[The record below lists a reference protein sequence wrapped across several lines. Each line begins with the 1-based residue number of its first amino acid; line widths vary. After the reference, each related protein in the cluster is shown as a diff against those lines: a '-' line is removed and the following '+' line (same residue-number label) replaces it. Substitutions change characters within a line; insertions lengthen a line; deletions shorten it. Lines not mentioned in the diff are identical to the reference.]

1 MEQKPVYNSARSSFA
16 TQIFSGTDVSNTT
29 TVIIVVLCVVAGIL
43 ILFSL
48 FRFLRHRL
56 ARRSTPLPP
65 VQPIAHY
72 RKQRLTEFAERP
84 TMSSTYSLS
93 SRFSPSIGLS
103 PAASDSSFLNV
114 KYDQSSPSQSS
125 LCLADK
131 CDDHGVP
138 PPVNDEEVLLTPNP
152 ISDHTRRFSS
162 SSSSSTSSAPP
173 SASVASRSPSQATL
187 TTRTHSRRTGPAS
200 AVSSTSIRSRSS
212 GRSTIVGAPHGPL
225 SQVRLVL
232 PAPLAPS
239 LHPYMSGPEAGRL
252 GVDAETSMC
261 TTMVDMWAPTLHRSV
276 SSDHIRPNSPAIS
289 ATYRHGAS
297 PSKPRQRTS
306 SCHTPSSSFYPSAIG
321 SPPVPPIPTQY
332 RQPNGA
338 PYVTQHEQDDST
350 RHPLTHSQSSSKGH
364 VPHSTKTEQRILA
377 SPRPHLDRVI
387 DDGLL

>member
-1 MEQKPVYNSARSSFA
+1 MEQSPVYNSARSSFA
-16 TQIFSGTDVSNTT
+16 TQIPSGTDVSHTT

-43 ILFSL
+43 VLFSL

-72 RKQRLTEFAERP
+72 RKQWLTEFAERP

-103 PAASDSSFLNV
+103 PAASNSSFLNV

-125 LCLADK
+125 LYLADQS
-131 CDDHGVP
+131 DNHGVSL
-138 PPVNDEEVLLTPNP
+138 PVNDEGVLATPNP
-152 ISDHTRRFSS
+152 ISNHTRRFSS
-162 SSSSSTSSAPP
+162 SSSSSASSAPP
-173 SASVASRSPSQATL
+173 SASVASRSPSQVTL
-187 TTRTHSRRTGPAS
+187 TRTYSRRTGPAS
-200 AVSSTSIRSRSS
+200 AVSGTSIRSRNS

-225 SQVRLVL
+225 SRVRLVL

-321 SPPVPPIPTQY
+321 FPPVPPIPTQHK
-332 RQPNGA
+332 QPNGV
-338 PYVTQHEQDDST
+338 PHVTQHEQDDSM
-350 RHPLTHSQSSSKGH
+350 RCPLTLSQSSLERSYTTQH
-364 VPHSTKTEQRILA
+364 EDRTENSRESPTA
-377 SPRPHLDRVI
+377 SRPS
-387 DDGLL
+387 

>member
-1 MEQKPVYNSARSSFA
+1 MEQRSDHNSAPSSFA
-16 TQIFSGTDVSNTT
+16 TQIFSGTNVNHTT
-29 TVIIVVLCVVAGIL
+29 TVIIVVLCVIAGMS
-43 ILFSL
+43 ILFGL

-72 RKQRLTEFAERP
+72 RKQWLTEFAERP

-93 SRFSPSIGLS
+93 SGLSPSIRLS
-103 PAASDSSFLNV
+103 PAASNSSFLTV
-114 KYDQSSPSQSS
+114 KYNQTSPSQSS
-125 LCLADK
+125 LYLVDKAD
-131 CDDHGVP
+131 DQGVP
-138 PPVNDEEVLLTPNP
+138 PSPANDEEVLPTPNP
-152 ISDHTRRFSS
+152 AFNHARRFSS
-162 SSSSSTSSAPP
+162 SSSGSASSTPP

-187 TTRTHSRRTGPAS
+187 TRSYSHRTSPAS

-232 PAPLAPS
+232 PTPLAPS
-239 LHPYMSGPEAGRL
+239 LHPYLSGPEAGRL
-252 GVDAETSMC
+252 GVGAETSMR
-261 TTMVDMWAPTLHRSV
+261 TTMVDMWAPPLHRSV

-306 SCHTPSSSFYPSAIG
+306 SCHTPSSSLYSSAIG

-332 RQPNGA
+332 KQLNGVPCA
-338 PYVTQHEQDDST
+338 TQHQQDNPTRGSFMLPQSSSEESYVTQHED
-350 RHPLTHSQSSSKGH
+350 
-364 VPHSTKTEQRILA
+364 
-377 SPRPHLDRVI
+377 
-387 DDGLL
+387 

>member
-1 MEQKPVYNSARSSFA
+1 MEQNLVYNSARSSFA
-16 TQIFSGTDVSNTT
+16 TQIPSGTDVSHTT

-43 ILFSL
+43 VLFSI
-48 FRFLRHRL
+48 FRFLLHRL

-72 RKQRLTEFAERP
+72 RKQWLTEFAEQP
-84 TMSSTYSLS
+84 TMSTYSLS

-125 LCLADK
+125 LCLSDK
-131 CDDHGVP
+131 SDNHGVSL
-138 PPVNDEEVLLTPNP
+138 PVNDEGVLATPNP
-152 ISDHTRRFSS
+152 TSNHTRRFSS
-162 SSSSSTSSAPP
+162 SSSSSASSAPP
-173 SASVASRSPSQATL
+173 SASVASRSPSQVTL
-187 TTRTHSRRTGPAS
+187 TRTYSRRNGPAS

-239 LHPYMSGPEAGRL
+239 LHPYMSGPKAGRL

-261 TTMVDMWAPTLHRSV
+261 TTMVDMWAPMLHRSV
-276 SSDHIRPNSPAIS
+276 SSDYIRPNSPAIS

-321 SPPVPPIPTQY
+321 LPPVPPIPTQY
-332 RQPNGA
+332 KQLNGV
-338 PYVTQHEQDDST
+338 PHVTQHDST
-350 RHPLTHSQSSSKGH
+350 RCPFTRSQSSLERSYTIQH
-364 VPHSTKTEQRILA
+364 EDRTVNFRESPTA
-377 SPRPHLDRVI
+377 SRPSNQ
-387 DDGLL
+387 